1 MVLLLAQI
9 IVALAVFIKICII
22 YVAVIIIWFLTSSW
36 GLVILK
42 YMPCVLQTFIDIP
55 LILVYHLWKASKLIF
70 HWHFTSDGDYC
81 NSVFVDH
88 VVNLQLIPAGKDIS
102 AIRILLAKIPS

>member
-42 YMPCVLQTFIDIP
+42 YMPCVLQTFIDILMDTINFGIP
-55 LILVYHLWKASKLIF
+55 LVESIKI
-70 HWHFTSDGDYC
+70 
-81 NSVFVDH
+81 N
-88 VVNLQLIPAGKDIS
+88 IS
-102 AIRILLAKIPS
+102 LALYK